1 MPDGTKYTTEV
12 KPEPVPAEPEPQ
24 DAEEPPDQPG
34 ELGLFSWSGCVPLL
48 VVVVSIVSVLMGA
61 TFAIA
66 QNIEGLLLVF
76 VILLACILLVVA
88 TKASP
93 R

>member
-1 MPDGTKYTTEV
+1 MSRLSDWLHCVREL
-12 KPEPVPAEPEPQ
+12 
-24 DAEEPPDQPG
+24 DQEG

-48 VVVVSIVSVLMGA
+48 AVVVSIVSVLMGA

-66 QNIEGLLLVF
+66 RNTEGLLLVI
-76 VILLACILLVVA
+76 VILLACILPVMA
-88 TKASP
+88 TKSAA